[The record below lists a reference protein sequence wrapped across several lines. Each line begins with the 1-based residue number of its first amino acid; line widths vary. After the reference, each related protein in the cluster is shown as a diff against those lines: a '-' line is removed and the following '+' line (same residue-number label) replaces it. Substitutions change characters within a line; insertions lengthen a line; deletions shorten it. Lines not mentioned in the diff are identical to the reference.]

1 MLKRLA
7 NLLAEARAE
16 EAPWLYLLADD
27 STATLA
33 DVLTQPMP
41 FGRCYWAGLKFK
53 SDLAKGTSSQG
64 HPPCRRFECS
74 RCCPGQ
80 VSALIRRT
88 LHAWDGDPR
97 PILRRRFSLH
107 EWRSKSRAAG
117 GAREFKAEHRNELLM
132 LLDGYSGD
140 CIVFFPGNPGD
151 AGAEVS
157 DPLGEIF
164 EAVLA
169 LPARSAG
176 SRRFQAPPIP
186 KDEPD
191 DDDSEPAE
199 PEYETPRDRFLRPE
213 RIIADLPTR
222 VPAWLGYQVLSGH
235 SLDVWGKGPGT
246 YVDGRLL
253 VHAVHVDE
261 GIEPVELAPSRGML
275 QQWGVEGLSREQNI
289 RLRERLWP
297 LREHYLAERRAR
309 IERNKTAKR
318 LAAEAAGAKLWADA
332 NF

>member
-7 NLLAEARAE
+7 DLLAEARAE
-16 EAPWLYLLADD
+16 EAPFLYLLADD

-41 FGRCYWAGLKFK
+41 LGRCYWAGLKFK

-74 RCCPGQ
+74 RCCPGE
-80 VSALIRRT
+80 VSKIIRRT

-97 PILRRRFSLH
+97 PILRRRFSLQ

-140 CIVFFPGNPGD
+140 CVVFFPGNLGD
-151 AGAEVS
+151 AGDEVS

-186 KDEPD
+186 KAEPD
-191 DDDSEPAE
+191 DDPSEPAE
-199 PEYETPRDRFLRPE
+199 PEYETPRDKFLRPE

-235 SLDVWGKGPGT
+235 SLDVWGKGSDT

-261 GIEPVELAPSRGML
+261 GIEPVELVPSRGML

-309 IERNKTAKR
+309 IERNKASKR